1 MYYVCSNSKNYFQ
14 FIFKVLILFLVEMNN
29 AGQFYT
35 NRVLK
40 DFKEKSKVIYFKNYL
55 NPMMSNLYHQV

>member
-1 MYYVCSNSKNYFQ
+1 
-14 FIFKVLILFLVEMNN
+14 MNN

-40 DFKEKSKVIYFKNYL
+40 DWKEKSKVKELLKINFLKT
-55 NPMMSNLYHQV
+55 SN

>member
-1 MYYVCSNSKNYFQ
+1 
-14 FIFKVLILFLVEMNN
+14 MND

-40 DFKEKSKVIYFKNYL
+40 DFKDKYDIAVCHSIAN
-55 NPMMSNLYHQV
+55 NWIN